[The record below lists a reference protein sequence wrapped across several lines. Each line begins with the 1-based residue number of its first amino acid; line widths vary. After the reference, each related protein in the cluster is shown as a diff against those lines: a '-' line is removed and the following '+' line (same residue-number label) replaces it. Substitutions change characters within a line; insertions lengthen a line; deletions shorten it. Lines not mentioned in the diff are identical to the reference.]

1 MEIVIFDD
9 STPEDQVRATIFEL
23 LGRDALLAAVERDSS
38 RNGNLRTLSRR
49 DESRRCFETPPLA
62 GH

>member
-9 STPEDQVRATIFEL
+9 STPEDQVRATIFEV

-38 RNGNLRTLSRR
+38 RNGNLRTLSR
-49 DESRRCFETPPLA
+49 
-62 GH
+62 